1 MNSKNK
7 FKEIL
12 KKLYQDPSNS
22 QCFDCDN
29 QPAHWASVNNGIY
42 LCLDCSGEHR
52 GFGVAV
58 SYIKSVTL
66 DQWNEN
72 QVNLMKLGGNLRLKN
87 FLISHNMPDYI
98 DKQTI
103 YSSKLMSH
111 YRKMLKCEASGQ
123 LFMEPEPPMDKYW
136 ELASKEDDN
145 FNNNNNYSNNLF
157 SNNYN
162 NSLFNNTHNL

>member
-72 QVNLMKLGGNLRLKN
+72 QVNNEIRRKFEIKKFFN
-87 FLISHNMPDYI
+87 F
-98 DKQTI
+98 T
-103 YSSKLMSH
+103 
-111 YRKMLKCEASGQ
+111 
-123 LFMEPEPPMDKYW
+123 
-136 ELASKEDDN
+136 
-145 FNNNNNYSNNLF
+145 
-157 SNNYN
+157 
-162 NSLFNNTHNL
+162 